1 VQNFNENTSILIL
14 IALYSLLLNAG
25 WSIYAVILAFG
36 LFVSLTMAS
45 VQLWYR
51 RSRRRH
57 GEEIERLLDFAAA
70 EDPQQQ
76 HLRRRQERPT

>member
-1 VQNFNENTSILIL
+1 
-14 IALYSLLLNAG
+14 
-25 WSIYAVILAFG
+25 
-36 LFVSLTMAS
+36 MAS

-70 EDPQQQ
+70 EDPQ
-76 HLRRRQERPT
+76 RVRS